1 MGFAPVGFRI
11 RPVLRMDA
19 KEPAFGPPYRQVRVQ
34 EGFGRSALALARMV
48 VHGERGA
55 LAGAHGLCGAAD
67 SQIRASQLDESRL
80 PGKRPDASGAARGEG
95 TLSRI
100 ASR

>member
-19 KEPAFGPPYRQVRVQ
+19 EEPAFGPPYRQVRVQ

-55 LAGAHGLCGAAD
+55 LAGAHGLRGAAD

-80 PGKRPDASGAARGEG
+80 PGKRQDASGAARGEG